1 MFAIIPFLTN
11 VISPQ
16 QNGILS
22 LFSIFV
28 MFVSPFTLLGFSN
41 SIVIEYSK
49 LDKDEYRSFFTS
61 SLLLSTISFLV
72 LLVIFLIFGEPITA
86 LVGAP
91 YKLLFWGLLYAY
103 GNVYFEGILAYLRTV
118 DKPITYFCISI
129 GKSAFELG
137 LIIWLVIEA
146 RRGAEGKVLASL
158 AGATGIFIFALAYFL
173 KHGMLT
179 TVIKKKYIQMET
191 RFGISQIF
199 FLLNLCVLSVTDKY
213 MIQHVLHDTAGL
225 GIYFVANQLAF
236 IINVL
241 VNAFFL
247 SYQPQLYAYLSDLT
261 MENKYKVVRI
271 KYLFTAFLFI
281 CTLLLVL
288 LTPLFYRLFIH
299 NTEYHPGIKYVAW
312 NAFAFFFWGL
322 YSLFLG
328 YLYYYRKNT
337 VVIIFSIF
345 SSALCIILTYF
356 FIKKYQ
362 IMGAAYAD
370 LLTYFIL
377 FIAIVITVNRV
388 LKLKLPWWDFK
399 KIFNTRYKLDASG

>member
-41 SIVIEYSK
+41 SIIIEYSK
-49 LDKDEYRSFFTS
+49 LDKKEYASFFTS
-61 SLLLSTISFLV
+61 SLLLSTISFLI
-72 LLVIFLIFGEPITA
+72 LLALFLMFGDTITI

-91 YKLLFWGLLYAY
+91 QKLLFWGLLYAY
-103 GNVYFEGILAYLRTV
+103 GNVYFEGILAYLRVV
-118 DKPITYFCISI
+118 DRPTTYFCVSI

-137 LIIWLVIEA
+137 LVIWLVIIA
-146 RRGAEGKVLASL
+146 RQGAEGKVLASL
-158 AGATGIFIFALAYFL
+158 AGAIAIFIFALLYFIKQGL
-173 KHGMLT
+173 LAK
-179 TVIKKKYIQMET
+179 VIRKKYILLEI
-191 RFGISQIF
+191 RFGLSQIF
-199 FLLNLCVLSVTDKY
+199 FLLNLCVLSVADKY
-213 MIQHVLHDTAGL
+213 MIEHVLHDTAGL

-241 VNAFFL
+241 VNAFFH

-261 MENKYKVVRI
+261 LENKYRLIKI
-271 KYLFTAFLFI
+271 KYVFSGFLLF
-281 CTLLLVL
+281 CTVMLVL
-288 LTPLFYRLFIH
+288 FTPLFYRLFIT
-299 NTEYHPGIKYVAW
+299 NTAYHPGISYVAW
-312 NAFAFFFWGL
+312 NAFGFFFWGL

-328 YLYYYRKNT
+328 YLFYYRKNN
-337 VVIIFSIF
+337 VVIVFSIF
-345 SSALCIILTYF
+345 SSLICIVLNYV
-356 FIKKYQ
+356 FIKKFQ

-377 FIAIVITVNRV
+377 FIAIVITVKRV
-388 LKLKLPWWDFK
+388 LRLDMPWWDFK
-399 KIFNTRYKLDASG
+399 KIFKAKLLG